1 MNERLNEYYNLLQ
14 NTTSFFSVYLAA
26 SQMPYK
32 TSDAANIKNLFDN
45 NAKNYN
51 LLIYLVSSPS
61 CFGIF
66 YKQCYFLQSAVFSI
80 YLIA

>member
-51 LLIYLVSSPS
+51 LLI
-61 CFGIF
+61 
-66 YKQCYFLQSAVFSI
+66 
-80 YLIA
+80 